1 MNGRPCGA
9 SIHFRGKLLIPPD
22 VHAAGRD
29 FIGFVRAAREFCR
42 RLFIFGAG
50 LYVSGIARL
59 RGSRACSADGQ
70 QDCRCAVRRVGDVGA
85 VVVARGLAAG
95 AASLRGCAVRLR
107 RNGRGLAADAASR
120 WNVAVGAL
128 PASLFPLNNSVF
140 APSQKHLM
148 HLECIKRAYYVR
160 PTTTHVR
167 RRIGWL
173 LPVLCA
179 SFVNIFKTLLL
190 HVALLPEKW

>member
-29 FIGFVRAAREFCR
+29 FIAIVRAAREFCR

-50 LYVSGIARL
+50 LHVSGIARL

-70 QDCRCAVRRVGDVGA
+70 QDCRCAVRGGVER
-85 VVVARGLAAG
+85 
-95 AASLRGCAVRLR
+95 VRLVDR
-107 RNGRGLAADAASR
+107 SGSR
-120 WNVAVGAL
+120 LEPHRYGGAL
-128 PASLFPLNNSVF
+128 CARRPTFFPLNNSVF
-140 APSQKHLM
+140 SPSQKHLM
-148 HLECIKRAYYVR
+148 HLECIKRARYVR
-160 PTTTHVR
+160 TRAAHVR
-167 RRIGWL
+167 RKIGWL
-173 LPVLCA
+173 LPVLCT

>member
-29 FIGFVRAAREFCR
+29 FIGIVRAAREFCR
-42 RLFIFGAG
+42 RLFVFGAG
-50 LYVSGIARL
+50 LHVSGIARL

-85 VVVARGLAAG
+85 LVVARGLAAEPHRYER
-95 AASLRGCAVRLR
+95 ALCALDHTGVY
-107 RNGRGLAADAASR
+107 
-120 WNVAVGAL
+120 
-128 PASLFPLNNSVF
+128 LFPLNNNVF

-148 HLECIKRAYYVR
+148 RLARIKRACNVR
-160 PTTTHVR
+160 KRSAHVR
-167 RRIGWL
+167 CRIDGGFF
-173 LPVLCA
+173 A
-179 SFVNIFKTLLL
+179 
-190 HVALLPEKW
+190 